1 MQELKRIACKK
12 NIIIFLTCIAVNL
25 FLFIN
30 AQRHVYNGLNLR
42 EYAGAYDRLLEA
54 CLQTDTENAEKLLE
68 AYINGSE
75 DYNNTAQEKSAQ
87 RLYEKLEY
95 IKTYR
100 DEIDY
105 VIKNAENKSRFS
117 VFYGE
122 KSYSYYNIQKTL
134 ADFEKMTDMELPLQ
148 NDLAVEGFFDYKWIN
163 VVAFIFMLFILYQLP
178 QERANG
184 MISMTRTASG
194 GRGRLAV
201 CRQLII
207 AGLTALSVTVM
218 YISTMICSF
227 LIYGASDNINAPVQ
241 TLQRFSMYTHASSQL
256 DFLIISCLK
265 NIFVVYTIVC
275 IVWLLLAV
283 FKDRKTVIIIMA
295 VICGAEYLFYKK
307 IEIQSVY
314 RMLRHINIFNLLC
327 FNDISMGY
335 LNTGIGSWVVSVE
348 KLILYACAAVCIT
361 CSAAAVIFFEKLN
374 KGIEINVLARPLRN
388 IGVLCQKVV
397 AGMPMLLK
405 EIYKI
410 VFSGSSV
417 IIIVLL
423 TALTVYFCRDSKMN
437 FSQAQNQLD
446 KKYSQ
451 MGGADYSELEE
462 EALGIKERYIEVQN
476 RKMQLVN
483 YEGEEEH
490 QAYSEALVES
500 MELET
505 QVKAYSEI
513 YTKLSYLEE
522 LNASNGINGYMM
534 SDRGYEELLGKYGI
548 SREIKILFCL
558 SCAVILIL
566 SEGFRR
572 EYETKMASLLYMS
585 ANGRA
590 KLFAK
595 KMAAG
600 IIVVSFL
607 FVLTYGTDW
616 FYLVKFYDFPY
627 MDAPVQSLTFM
638 RSCTLN
644 INIMDYIALQ
654 FIMVYLFVMTLAAFI
669 CCIMI
674 FVNNKNEKAGISV
687 AVVISMLCS
696 WAVLKWG
703 MLNPLAAFIVMAVLL
718 AAFTLLSGIL
728 WCRCKVR

>member
-54 CLQTDTENAEKLLE
+54 CLQTDTDKAEKLLE

-75 DYNNTAQEKSAQ
+75 EYNNTAEQKSAQ
-87 RLYEKLEY
+87 RLYEKIEY

-100 DEIDY
+100 EKIDY
-105 VIKNAENKSRFS
+105 VIKNAEHKSRFS
-117 VFYGE
+117 VFYN
-122 KSYSYYNIQKTL
+122 KNSYSYYNIKKTL
-134 ADFEKMTDMELPLQ
+134 LDFEKMSDIELSLQ
-148 NDLAVEGFFDYKWIN
+148 NDLAVESFFDYKWIN
-163 VVAFIFMLFILYQLP
+163 GVAFIFMLFILYQLP

-184 MISMTRTASG
+184 MLPLTRTASG

-218 YISTMICSF
+218 YISTLICSF
-227 LIYGASDNINAPVQ
+227 LIYGASDNINAPIQ
-241 TLQRFSMYTHASSQL
+241 TLQSFSMYTHANSQL

-265 NIFVVYTIVC
+265 NILVVYTIVC

-295 VICGAEYLFYKK
+295 AICGAEYLFYKK

-314 RMLRHINIFNLLC
+314 RMLRHINIFNLLS

-335 LNTGIGSWVVSVE
+335 LNTGIRSWVVSVE
-348 KLILYACAAVCIT
+348 SLILYACSAVCIA
-361 CSAAAVIFFEKLN
+361 CSVAAVIIFEKMN
-374 KGIEINVLARPLRN
+374 KGIEINVLRRSLWN
-388 IGVLCQKVV
+388 IEIFCQKVV

-410 VFSGSSV
+410 VFSRSSI

-423 TALTVYFCRDSKMN
+423 VALTVYFCRDSKMN

-462 EALGIKERYIEVQN
+462 EALSTKERYIEAQN
-476 RKMQLVN
+476 RKLQLIN
-483 YEGEEEH
+483 YSGDEEH
-490 QAYSEALVES
+490 EAYIEAFEES

-513 YTKLSYLEE
+513 YTKLSYLDE
-522 LNASNGINGYMM
+522 LKASSGINGYMM
-534 SDRGYEELLGKYGI
+534 SDRGYEELIGKYGE

-572 EYETKMASLLYMS
+572 EYETKMAALLYMS

-590 KLFAK
+590 KLFVE

-600 IIVVSFL
+600 LVVTLFL
-607 FVLTYGTDW
+607 FVLTYVIDW
-616 FYLVKFYDFPY
+616 FYLVRFYDFQY

-638 RSCTLN
+638 RNCTLN
-644 INIMDYIALQ
+644 INIMDYIVLQ
-654 FIMVYLFVMTLAAFI
+654 FIMIYLFVMTLAAFI
-669 CCIMI
+669 CCVMI
-674 FVNNKNEKAGISV
+674 FVNNKNEKAAISA

-696 WAVLKWG
+696 WTVLKWG
-703 MLNPLAAFIVMAVLL
+703 MLNPLVAFIVMAVML
-718 AAFTLLSGIL
+718 AAFMLLSGIL